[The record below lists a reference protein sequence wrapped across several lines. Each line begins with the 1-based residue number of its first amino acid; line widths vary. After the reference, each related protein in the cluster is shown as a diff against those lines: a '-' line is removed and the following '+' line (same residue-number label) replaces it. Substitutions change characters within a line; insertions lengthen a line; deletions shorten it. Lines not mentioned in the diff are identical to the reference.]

1 MLVNAPLSVD
11 TEHEVR
17 RKSEDIDARVMS
29 DVLKAVVSRVKKI
42 DRGHDIPYIAGYSQ
56 NGEKIYIDRH
66 MPRSA
71 SLGGKRVRTDRFLIL
86 HEAVEKAL
94 LDELGLHYLHAHQ
107 IALRAEKA
115 AVEAEGLTWR
125 DYNAFTKAHEREID
139 DETLKKVPDELDLTT
154 SRNERDFQKLRQMI
168 VAIRAEA

>member
-29 DVLKAVVSRVKKI
+29 DVLKVVVSRVKKI

-139 DETLKKVPDELDLTT
+139 DETLKKVPDDLDLTPY
-154 SRNERDFQKLRQMI
+154 RNERDFEKLRQMI
-168 VAIRAEA
+168 AAIRAEA